1 MEITSK
7 PTALDE
13 IDRRVLQLEMERL
26 SLGKAAPNDRGAAA
40 R

>member
-13 IDRRVLQLEMERL
+13 I
-26 SLGKAAPNDRGAAA
+26 N
-40 R
+40 

>member
-13 IDRRVLQLEMERL
+13 VDRKVLQLEMERL
-26 SLGKAAPNDRGAAA
+26 SLNKAAGKDRGAAA